1 MPEKIDYTHL
11 GPRVASSY
19 HQFFFR
25 GRNLRAETLYRA
37 TVGAEAMVP
46 EDVARD
52 HDIPVEAVLEAID
65 YRTRNGQLLSMEREK
80 DWAQS

>member
-1 MPEKIDYTHL
+1 
-11 GPRVASSY
+11 
-19 HQFFFR
+19 
-25 GRNLRAETLYRA
+25 
-37 TVGAEAMVP
+37 MVP